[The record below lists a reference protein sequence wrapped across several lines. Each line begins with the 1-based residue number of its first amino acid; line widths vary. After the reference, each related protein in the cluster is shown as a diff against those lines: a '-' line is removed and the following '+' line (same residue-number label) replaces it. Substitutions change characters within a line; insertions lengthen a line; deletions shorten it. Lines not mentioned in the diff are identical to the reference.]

1 MMSAHPDDEALSAA
15 VDGQDPA
22 AAKHA
27 ETCTACQA
35 RMATLSRAATLVAT
49 PVAPVADQDRDR
61 AVAAAISAS
70 TGVFAPPVAGQ
81 GRGRWRPALVAAAAV
96 VLLVGLVA
104 GLTTLS
110 GRDTKK
116 AATSSGA
123 QSATSARRDLVAGGA
138 ASETAGG
145 AVTLAADLGDVP
157 DEAALRA
164 RLAQVF
170 GQKSTAAPTAE
181 GTATAAPAPTTDAC
195 ETAAARAV
203 GPDAEIVYRAQ
214 LTYAGVRAEVVVVR
228 SAGQLVAVVTDPAA
242 CRTLARTPVGA

>member
-1 MMSAHPDDEALSAA
+1 
-15 VDGQDPA
+15 
-22 AAKHA
+22 
-27 ETCTACQA
+27 
-35 RMATLSRAATLVAT
+35 ATLVAT

-123 QSATSARRDLVAGGA
+123 QSATSTPRGGPVAGGA

-170 GQKSTAAPTAE
+170 GQKSTAAPAAE

-195 ETAAARAV
+195 ET
-203 GPDAEIVYRAQ
+203 
-214 LTYAGVRAEVVVVR
+214 
-228 SAGQLVAVVTDPAA
+228 
-242 CRTLARTPVGA
+242 